1 MEKMTRTGAAAR
13 AKTAF
18 PASRTNSVW
27 GAAAIISVAF
37 ALTGCGSDGE
47 AKVVLSTTQSGY
59 SAVVSTDRG
68 TDNALAAQLTG
79 SLVLGPGGCFEVL
92 DETGRSNWLVYP
104 AGSTVVDGDVP
115 SLKVGNTTY
124 KVGDTV
130 DFGGGFVTRNKAELK
145 VAGTCALESE
155 PFIVHSSAR

>member
-1 MEKMTRTGAAAR
+1 MEKMTLTGTAVQYRT
-13 AKTAF
+13 TF
-18 PASRTNSVW
+18 PASRRYAVW
-27 GAAAIISVAF
+27 GAAAVISVAL
-37 ALTGCGSDGE
+37 ALTGCGSEGE

-59 SAVVSTDRG
+59 SAVVSTDPG
-68 TDNALAAQLTG
+68 TENAMAAQLTG

-92 DETGRSNWLVYP
+92 DETGKSNWLVYP

-130 DFGGGFVTRNKAELK
+130 DFGGGFGARNKAELK

-155 PFIVHSSAR
+155 PFIVQSTTR